1 MDVEIGTV
9 AAQFLFWEYLFTI
22 FIICSLQCIQL
33 ACMTK
38 SSAVYIALSLVF
50 IPCTYKSIE
59 NEHILVFLP
68 CSCEQI
74 IILFPN
80 MFSPYIILPDS
91 PPPPPQRG
99 EGWGGGG
106 MMN

>member
-9 AAQFLFWEYLFTI
+9 AAQFLFWEYLFPI
-22 FIICSLQCIQL
+22 FGIGSLQCIQL

-38 SSAVYIALSLVF
+38 SSAVSALPSFHPVYINKE
-50 IPCTYKSIE
+50 T
-59 NEHILVFLP
+59 EHILVLLP

-80 MFSPYIILPDS
+80 MFSPYMILPYR
-91 PPPPPQRG
+91 PPPPPPRG